1 MLALG
6 AITSCTDLEVEET
19 DSLITAA
26 GFEGVEDPD
35 SFIQGIYN
43 SLNGQVG
50 DQANLFALSEVTTD
64 AALIPTRGSDWGDNG
79 IWRQLHQHN
88 WTTEHAFILNVWN
101 QWNQTQ
107 GKFLSVIQKHLY

>member
-1 MLALG
+1 MKHTFKLRVLLLGMLALG
-6 AITSCTDLEVEET
+6 VITSCTDLEVEET

-50 DQANLFALSEVTTD
+50 DQANLFALTPLVIFSNF
-64 AALIPTRGSDWGDNG
+64 L
-79 IWRQLHQHN
+79 N
-88 WTTEHAFILNVWN
+88 W
-101 QWNQTQ
+101 
-107 GKFLSVIQKHLY
+107 FLST